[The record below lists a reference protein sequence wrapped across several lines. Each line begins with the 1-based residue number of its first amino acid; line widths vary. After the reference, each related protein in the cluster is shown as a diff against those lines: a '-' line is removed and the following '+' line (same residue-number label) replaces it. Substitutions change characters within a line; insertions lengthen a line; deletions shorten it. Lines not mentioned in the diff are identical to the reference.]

1 MRRAAANLALAI
13 ANGFILFF
21 FSERLFWSVWRAG
34 DSVADQVVTWLAY
47 STAAY
52 LFLSV
57 IAYFRANT
65 LWSVCL
71 AGAMYGWLIEGT
83 LVPTL
88 YGTEDSAPFPLSLCV
103 TGLSWH
109 MLIAV
114 VVGWFGFRRAFQSK
128 RWMSTAAIAA
138 GVGIYWGLWATFQWH
153 ETPPV
158 VTPSTQFFLHAA
170 AMSLLLVAAW
180 WINLRIGIDHFRPGL
195 PGLALNGLVLAVFYA
210 QQVAHLGFLPLVVLP
225 AVLAIAYVPLRRHR
239 NRQPEVFGARAEK
252 GPLAA
257 SQLGILLLLPLV
269 ATATY
274 VLAKP
279 LGFERVPVSTIVFYW
294 ITAPLGT
301 SLFVVAVVKGWLGRS
316 SGAGRSLS
324 TGA

>member
-1 MRRAAANLALAI
+1 MRRATANIALAL

-47 STAAY
+47 STATY
-52 LFLSV
+52 LFLST

-71 AGAMYGWLIEGT
+71 AGGVYGWLIEGT

-114 VVGWFGFRRAFQSK
+114 VLGWFGFRRAFQSN
-128 RWMSTAAIAA
+128 RWMPTAAIAG
-138 GVGIYWGLWATFQWH
+138 GVGIFWGLWATFQWH

-158 VTPSTQFFLHAA
+158 VTPPAQFVLHAA
-170 AMSLLLVAAW
+170 VMSLLLVVTW
-180 WINLRIGIDHFRPGL
+180 WINLRIGIDNFRPGL
-195 PGLALNGLVLAVFYA
+195 LGLALNSLVLAVFYA
-210 QQVAHLGFLPLVVLP
+210 QQVVHLGFLPLVVLP
-225 AVLAIAYVPLRRHR
+225 ALLAIAYVPLRRHR
-239 NRQPEVFGARAEK
+239 NRQPEVFGACAEK
-252 GPLAA
+252 ARQA
-257 SQLGILLLLPLV
+257 SRLGFLLLLPLV
-269 ATATY
+269 AMATY
-274 VLAKP
+274 TLAKP
-279 LGFERVPVSTIVFYW
+279 LGFEHVPVSTIVFYW

-301 SLFVVAVVKGWLGRS
+301 TLFVVAVLKCWIGRS
-316 SGAGRSLS
+316 SAER
-324 TGA
+324 